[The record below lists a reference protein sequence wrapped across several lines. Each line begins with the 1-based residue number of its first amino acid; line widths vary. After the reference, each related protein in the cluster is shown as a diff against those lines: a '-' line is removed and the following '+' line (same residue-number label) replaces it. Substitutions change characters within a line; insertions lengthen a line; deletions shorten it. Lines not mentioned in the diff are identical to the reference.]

1 MWWMSNISWGC
12 CKRSG
17 KWLDLSID
25 PREKESNSPSKEIW
39 NIVPKHCNPF
49 SKVALTRER
58 LRAWAQDRL
67 SRFLESQEAD
77 SAFDEMVSV
86 VEKINSKEGR
96 RLLQTKANEKV
107 IYGREDQRE

>member
-1 MWWMSNISWGC
+1 M
-12 CKRSG
+12 
-17 KWLDLSID
+17 DLPIG
-25 PREKESNSPSKEIW
+25 PREKELNSQSKEIW
-39 NIVPKHCNPF
+39 NIVPKHCSPF

-86 VEKINSKEGR
+86 LEKISSKEGR
-96 RLLQTKANEKV
+96 RLLHTKANKK
-107 IYGREDQRE
+107 